1 MYPIKFVVL
10 FPDKN
15 ELIGNIYYLLYF
27 FFLLHHIFVPVHIFS
42 EVIKNPALWLYAGLL
57 SGTDEII
64 LHLFFVRANHS
75 KYLTFMISAWLHF

>member
-15 ELIGNIYYLLYF
+15 ELIGSIYYLLY
-27 FFLLHHIFVPVHIFS
+27 FLLHHIFVPVHIFS

-75 KYLTFMISAWLHF
+75 KYLTFMISAWLRF